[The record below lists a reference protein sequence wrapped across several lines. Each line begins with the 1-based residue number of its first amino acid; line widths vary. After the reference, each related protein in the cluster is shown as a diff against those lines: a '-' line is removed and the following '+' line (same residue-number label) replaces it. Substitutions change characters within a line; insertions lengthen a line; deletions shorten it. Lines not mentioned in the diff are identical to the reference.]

1 MGAARLHRR
10 CRRME
15 PGIAMRHAASR
26 KSQSGFSLLETMI
39 AMSILSVGALGM
51 AGVFTQG
58 MQKTTSSPGEVTATQ
73 KAAEAIESVFSARDS
88 HSITWDQL
96 RNESSGGFFK
106 NGPQPLTIAGPDG
119 VVNTHD
125 DGPVESV
132 DLPGPDQQLGTFDD
146 VTKILTGFTREIAI
160 TDLSVDLR
168 SITVT
173 ITYSASGQTRTYVL
187 TALISTF
194 A

>member
-1 MGAARLHRR
+1 
-10 CRRME
+10 
-15 PGIAMRHAASR
+15 MRTATSR
-26 KSQSGFSLLETMI
+26 TSQSGFSLMETMFAI
-39 AMSILSVGALGM
+39 SILSVGALGM
-51 AGVFTQG
+51 AGVFSQG
-58 MQKTTSSPGEVTATQ
+58 MQKTTSSPGELTATQ

-96 RNESSGGFFK
+96 RNEAYGGIFK
-106 NGPQPLTIAGPDG
+106 NGPTPLTVAGPDG

-125 DGPVESV
+125 DGGVESV
-132 DLPGPDQQLGTFDD
+132 DLPGPDQRLHTADD

-173 ITYSASGQTRTYVL
+173 ITYSVNGQTRSYVL
-187 TALISTF
+187 TALISSF

>member
-1 MGAARLHRR
+1 MKTSA
-10 CRRME
+10 
-15 PGIAMRHAASR
+15 HA
-26 KSQSGFSLLETMI
+26 GFSLVETVFAI
-39 AMSILSVGALGM
+39 GILSVGALGM

-58 MQKTTSSPGEVTATQ
+58 MQKTINSPGEVIATQ

-88 HSITWDQL
+88 HSITWAQL
-96 RNESSGGFFK
+96 RNQSVGGIFR
-106 NGPQPLTIAGPDG
+106 NGPQPMTTDGPDG
-119 VVNTHD
+119 VVGTAD

-132 DLPGPDQQLGTFDD
+132 QLPGPDQQLGTADD
-146 VTKILTGFTREIAI
+146 VTFTLSDFTRQIAI
-160 TDLSVDLR
+160 ADLSTDLR

-173 ITYSASGQTRTYVL
+173 ITYRSGPNMRSYTL